1 MADTELNSELYKKMS
16 AEQDKFRGWLLDQ
29 PPADI
34 LLHAVEY
41 TVREDILME
50 MEALELPD
58 DQARALLASPDAM
71 ADIYKTFSKMVD
83 TGHMDVVR
91 ESIEDR
97 AAELSLEQA
106 VEQAVQE
113 DVQREMEMQ
122 GKQEVVE
129 LFGTT
134 ALFFNERVR
143 QEDVPDGLYR
153 YDLRGLDEDPGEP
166 ALVEDHVAVNH
177 AGTIL
182 TAKPLDIPKEGYLVL
197 GGELNFTGDE
207 MTLEEFRGNYASPEL
222 DEAVYLVDRAF
233 LLHVKEDPD
242 GSYGYAVFDRQTK
255 QKTAEGSISRDDV
268 LDGIDPTHDH
278 LAAARDAAIGAVG
291 LYGGPLGGG
300 EVAQVGLTSLKDF
313 RDSDIRRRSIW
324 EPETL
329 PRDDLRFIDSGYN
342 EQFRLP
348 NGGRI
353 EVEYPDRTFSAP
365 CEYIDDYH
373 AYIGTEVYHMCQF
386 AEVLERGGG
395 VCRPEAVIEA
405 DAAAWKIGWDK
416 FLAVECGAGQWDY
429 HLYDSQMAELKSGSL
444 EVVGC
449 SINEVRDMVLAEN
462 KLGRRSM
469 TPTDYGMLMDRAA
482 ARAEEARG
490 EKRESVLGQLSAL
503 KSGQKDKASPA
514 PEKKHREEGR

>member
-1 MADTELNSELYKKMS
+1 MADAELSSKLYAKMS
-16 AEQDKFRGWLLDQ
+16 AEQDKFRSWLMEQ

-34 LLHAVEY
+34 LNHAVEY
-41 TVREDILME
+41 AVREDILME

-71 ADIYKTFSKMVD
+71 SDIYKTFSKMVD

-91 ESIEDR
+91 ECIEDR
-97 AAELSLEQA
+97 AASLSMEQA

-113 DVQREMEMQ
+113 EVQREMEMQ
-122 GKQEVVE
+122 GK
-129 LFGTT
+129 L
-134 ALFFNERVR
+134 
-143 QEDVPDGLYR
+143 
-153 YDLRGLDEDPGEP
+153 
-166 ALVEDHVAVNH
+166 
-177 AGTIL
+177 
-182 TAKPLDIPKEGYLVL
+182 
-197 GGELNFTGDE
+197 
-207 MTLEEFRGNYASPEL
+207 
-222 DEAVYLVDRAF
+222 EAVYLVDRAF
-233 LLHVKEDPD
+233 LLHLKETENGDFE
-242 GSYGYAVFDRQTK
+242 YAVFDKQTK
-255 QKTAEGSISRDDV
+255 QKTAEGSISLDEV
-268 LDGIDPTHDH
+268 LDGIDPTRDH
-278 LAAARDAAIGAVG
+278 LAAARDAAIGAAG
-291 LYGGPLGGG
+291 LEGV
-300 EVAQVGLTSLKDF
+300 EAAQVGLTSLKDF

-329 PRDDLRFIDSGYN
+329 PKDDLRFIDSGYN

-386 AEVLERGGG
+386 AEILERGGG

-449 SINEVRDMVLAEN
+449 SMNEVRDMVLAEN

-469 TPTDYGMLMDRAA
+469 TPTDYGMLMEKAA

-503 KSGQKDKASPA
+503 KSGQKDKAAPA

>member
-71 ADIYKTFSKMVD
+71 SDIYKTFSKMAD

-97 AAELSLEQA
+97 AAELSMEQA

-113 DVQREMEMQ
+113 EVQREMEAQ
-122 GKQEVVE
+122 GKQ
-129 LFGTT
+129 
-134 ALFFNERVR
+134 
-143 QEDVPDGLYR
+143 
-153 YDLRGLDEDPGEP
+153 
-166 ALVEDHVAVNH
+166 
-177 AGTIL
+177 
-182 TAKPLDIPKEGYLVL
+182 
-197 GGELNFTGDE
+197 
-207 MTLEEFRGNYASPEL
+207 
-222 DEAVYLVDRAF
+222 EAVYLVDRSS
-233 LLHVKEDPD
+233 LLHLKENENGDF
-242 GSYGYAVFDRQTK
+242 GYAVFDKQIR
-255 QKTAEGSISRDDV
+255 QKTAEGIISLDDV

-278 LAAARDAAIGAVG
+278 LAAAREAAVREAG
-291 LYGGPLGGG
+291 LDGIETAQLG
-300 EVAQVGLTSLKDF
+300 LISLKDF

-353 EVEYPDRTFSAP
+353 EVEYPDRTFPAP

-449 SINEVRDMVLAEN
+449 SMNEVRDMVLAEN

-469 TPTDYGMLMDRAA
+469 TPTDYGMLMDKAAVRAA
-482 ARAEEARG
+482 EARD

-503 KSGQKDKASPA
+503 KSGQKDKAAPA